1 MSWSSGTDGLRH
13 RHICA
18 KIRFQ
23 AAEWGT
29 ENMEF
34 SVFSVFFPWLV
45 TGSLQVF
52 LLTRKEPLAYDPC
65 MHEQSI
71 VESLLALALEKA
83 EKANARK
90 ISSIGLVV
98 GDYTGV
104 MEDAVDLYFGFLS
117 KDTIAAGA
125 KIHYTHVPGQLR
137 CRDCDILFPL
147 QKNDY
152 HCPRCSGRRVEIVG
166 GRELY
171 IENME
176 VE

>member
-1 MSWSSGTDGLRH
+1 
-13 RHICA
+13 
-18 KIRFQ
+18 
-23 AAEWGT
+23 
-29 ENMEF
+29 
-34 SVFSVFFPWLV
+34 
-45 TGSLQVF
+45 
-52 LLTRKEPLAYDPC
+52 

-71 VESLLALALEKA
+71 VASLLTLALENA

-90 ISSIGLVV
+90 IVGINLVV

-104 MEDAVDLYFGFLS
+104 LEDAVSFYFGFLS

-125 KIHYTHVPGQLR
+125 KINYTHVAGQLR
-137 CRDCDILFPL
+137 CRDCDFLFPL
-147 QKNDY
+147 QKHEY
-152 HCPRCSGRRVEIVG
+152 HCPKCDGRRVEIVG

>member
-1 MSWSSGTDGLRH
+1 MGT
-13 RHICA
+13 
-18 KIRFQ
+18 
-23 AAEWGT
+23 AAP
-29 ENMEF
+29 F
-34 SVFSVFFPWLV
+34 SF
-45 TGSLQVF
+45 
-52 LLTRKEPLAYDPC
+52 

-71 VESLLALALEKA
+71 VESLLTLAVKSA

-90 ISSIGLVV
+90 IISIHLVV

-104 MEDAVDLYFGFLS
+104 LEDAVNFYFGFLS
-117 KDTIAAGA
+117 KDTLAAGA
-125 KIHYTHVPGQLR
+125 QIHYTHVPGQLR

-147 QKNDY
+147 QKRDY
-152 HCPRCSGRRVEIVG
+152 HCPTCEGRRVEIVG

>member
-1 MSWSSGTDGLRH
+1 
-13 RHICA
+13 
-18 KIRFQ
+18 
-23 AAEWGT
+23 
-29 ENMEF
+29 
-34 SVFSVFFPWLV
+34 
-45 TGSLQVF
+45 
-52 LLTRKEPLAYDPC
+52 

-71 VESLLALALEKA
+71 VESILALALQNAK
-83 EKANARK
+83 KANARR
-90 ISSIGLVV
+90 IASINLVV

-104 MEDAVDLYFGFLS
+104 VEDAVNFYFGFLS
-117 KDTIAAGA
+117 QNTIAAGA

-147 QKNDY
+147 QKQNY
-152 HCPRCSGRRVEIVG
+152 SCPICEGKRVEIVG